1 MLSCSKL
8 IISILVSANSTALDS
23 LTFFFYYF
31 NKAIAKKKLKNM
43 PHLKVS
49 VEISCLRCL
58 FQPFASMGKKNKQKN
73 WVNGGNGTGL
83 D

>member
-31 NKAIAKKKLKNM
+31 NKAIAKKKT
-43 PHLKVS
+43 
-49 VEISCLRCL
+49 
-58 FQPFASMGKKNKQKN
+58 KKHAIFE
-73 WVNGGNGTGL
+73 G
-83 D
+83 

>member
-1 MLSCSKL
+1 
-8 IISILVSANSTALDS
+8 
-23 LTFFFYYF
+23 
-31 NKAIAKKKLKNM
+31 M
-43 PHLKVS
+43 PYLKVS